1 MKYFAQFK
9 HYDSNQELTD
19 ALGSDSVFKLDG
31 RKTLENKVND
41 AYERLNVL
49 SNTHPTWKYFEIRK
63 GDLKRSHIIY
73 KNYYDEP

>member
-9 HYDSNQELTD
+9 HYNAKGELTD
-19 ALGSDSVFKLDG
+19 ALASDSIFELDG

-49 SNTHPTWKYFEIRK
+49 SNRHPSWKYFEIRK
-63 GDLKRSHIIY
+63 GDLRRSHIIY